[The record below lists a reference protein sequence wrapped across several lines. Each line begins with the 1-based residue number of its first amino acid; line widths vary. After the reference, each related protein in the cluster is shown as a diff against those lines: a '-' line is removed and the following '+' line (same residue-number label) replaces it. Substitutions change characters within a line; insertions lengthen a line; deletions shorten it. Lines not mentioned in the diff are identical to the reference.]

1 MLLSNAFDPDPRVH
15 NEAKAL
21 VEAGYHVAI
30 ICWDRDQKAPPEEI
44 IDGIKVERICV
55 RSTHGRGAG
64 QLVFLFLFWLKAFIR
79 GFFRSFQ
86 IIHCHDF
93 DTLPPGYLLAKLKR
107 AKLVYDSHESYVDM
121 LVNVPAILK
130 RAIYATENFLLK
142 RANLV
147 ITVGEILKEF
157 LIERGAKNACVVG
170 NWKDPDDFRFPTESL
185 ESERLRLG
193 INNDQ
198 TVICFIAHLTK
209 ERKLPELIDVIAESP
224 DLFLLLGGGGN
235 AQEMAEQAQ
244 RKFSNVRYLGFVHPK
259 QIPFYTAMSDVV
271 FYGFD
276 SEVRNSKFSA
286 PNKLFEALGAGKPVL
301 TADFGEIGRIVKEK
315 QCGVLVEHY
324 SKEALAR
331 GFRTLEGANGKLLGA
346 NALRAGREVYNWSN
360 ARSVLVQ
367 NYSALLSQCFAR
379 KSRFCSAD

>member
-1 MLLSNAFDPDPRVH
+1 MVSDQKSVKSVLMLLSNAFDPDPRVH

-21 VEAGYHVAI
+21 VEAGYNVAI
-30 ICWDRDQKAPPEEI
+30 ICWDRDQKAPPEET
-44 IDGIKVERICV
+44 IDGVKVERICV

-64 QLVFLFLFWLKAFIR
+64 QLAFLFLFWLKGLIR

-93 DTLPPGYLLAKLKR
+93 DTLPLGYLLAKLKR

-121 LVNVPAILK
+121 LVNIPAALK
-130 RAIYATENFLLK
+130 RLIYATENLLLK
-142 RANLV
+142 RADLV

-170 NWKDPDDFRFPTESL
+170 NWKDPDDFKFPIESL

-193 INNDQ
+193 IAKDQ

-209 ERKLPELIDVIAESP
+209 ERKLPEVIEVVAEAP

-235 AQEMAEQAQ
+235 AQELAEQAQ
-244 RKFSNVRYLGFVHPK
+244 REHSNIRYLGFVHPK
-259 QIPFYTAMSDVV
+259 RIPFYTAMSDLV

-276 SEVRNSKFSA
+276 PEVRNSKFSA
-286 PNKLFEALGAGKPVL
+286 PNKLFEALGAGRPIL
-301 TADFGEIGRIVKEK
+301 TADFGEIGRIVKERR
-315 QCGVLVEHY
+315 CGALLKDY
-324 SKEALAR
+324 SKEELAK
-331 GFRTLEGANGKLLGA
+331 GFRSLRGENGKLLGA
-346 NALRAGREVYNWSN
+346 NALKAGREIYSWSN
-360 ARSVLVQ
+360 AKSVLLK
-367 NYSALLSQCFAR
+367 NYSRL
-379 KSRFCSAD
+379 